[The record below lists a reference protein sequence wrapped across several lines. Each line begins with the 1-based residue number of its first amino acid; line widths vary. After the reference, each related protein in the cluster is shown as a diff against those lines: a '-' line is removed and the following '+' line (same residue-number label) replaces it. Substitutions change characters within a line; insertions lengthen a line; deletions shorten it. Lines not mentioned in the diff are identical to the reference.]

1 MMRRWATHP
10 DLPTVLALRSGLCLQ
25 VRGHKG
31 TKSAIA

>member
-1 MMRRWATHP
+1 MRRSTAYHH
-10 DLPTVLALRSGLCLQ
+10 LPTVLALRSGLCLQ